1 MYLCSTVS
9 VYCSYKGEDVLS
21 LKTCIWSYCHVFG
34 QYNMFKLTL
43 CCKRCNEI
51 NVETRTIY
59 VEVIYTHYH
68 REAVVAAIDIVSY
81 GRWCYTCIKCQ
92 FFLFPMWH
100 DISDTP
106 LFGTVCQWQWFS
118 QISPV
123 SAANNTDHHDII
135 EILLKVALSTTTL
148 TLRSW
153 YISYAYSM
161 LRLNILWILYL
172 FRCMNTIM
180 WLPYSCALS
189 KGLMV

>member
-21 LKTCIWSYCHVFG
+21 WKTCIWSFCHVFG

-81 GRWCYTCIKCQ
+81 GRWCYTCIKCL
-92 FFLFPMWH
+92 FFFISHVAWH
-100 DISDTP
+100 IRYTFIWYS
-106 LFGTVCQWQWFS
+106 
-118 QISPV
+118 V
-123 SAANNTDHHDII
+123 SVTNDSGFLRF
-135 EILLKVALSTTTL
+135 LLCLLPITLITTT
-148 TLRSW
+148 
-153 YISYAYSM
+153 
-161 LRLNILWILYL
+161 
-172 FRCMNTIM
+172 
-180 WLPYSCALS
+180 
-189 KGLMV
+189 